1 VAGQA
6 LSTIEVCNALWTAGE
21 WLGSIRNVAYRT
33 PHYATSRWGVR
44 GRTIKIK
51 ARRLTVST
59 PRGRIVISRT
69 PGGCIVDTGIDYVD
83 CGVPGYTLDTYLPKG
98 SKLGWRFQWIVVAES
113 MVVHDSLDGRRVP
126 LRMGATYPTAAKGL
140 RLGVP
145 QSMVDP
151 DTSAILLGTLAWFE
165 QCQQA
170 QLQAQLV
177 AQQQY
182 RRGQWHR

>member
-1 VAGQA
+1 V
-6 LSTIEVCNALWTAGE
+6 IEVCNALWTAGE
-21 WLGSIRNVAYRT
+21 WLGSIKNVAYRT
-33 PHYATSRWGVR
+33 PHYAVQKR
-44 GRTIKIK
+44 GRTIRIK

-59 PRGRIVISRT
+59 THGRVVISRT

-83 CGVPGYTLDTYLPKG
+83 YGVPGYTLDTYLLKG
-98 SKLGWRFQWIVVAES
+98 SKLRWRFQWIVVAES
-113 MVVHDSLDGRRVP
+113 MEVHDSSDGRRVP

-145 QSMVDP
+145 QSRVDR
-151 DTSAILLGTLAWFE
+151 DTASILFGALAWFE
-165 QCQQA
+165 QYQRA
-170 QLQAQLV
+170 RLQAQL